1 MDNVFEAVDAGD
13 FAFTAFV
20 GAAGDD
26 HFVVFA
32 DGDGADLRVEAGLMV
47 WSGVVEEE

>member
-1 MDNVFEAVDAGD
+1 MNDIFESVDGGH

-20 GAAGDD
+20 VAAGDD

-32 DGDGADLRVEAGLMV
+32 DGDGADL
-47 WSGVVEEE
+47 